1 MCTYVNSVVKCMRFL
16 WSVLYGDPLTIIWR
30 ETWPSH
36 DRLSP
41 CSALVRHGVLL
52 PRDVGKNK
60 SWWFG
65 IPGVSPF
72 IKSLIKGRSAVQQM
86 LKRSKFNELLQSELE
101 TRKFSASKLSM
112 IYHIHDLV
120 GSDLL
125 ER

>member
-1 MCTYVNSVVKCMRFL
+1 MDVWCCECVSA
-16 WSVLYGDPLTIIWR
+16 
-30 ETWPSH
+30 
-36 DRLSP
+36 P
-41 CSALVRHGVLL
+41 CSALVRHGILL

-86 LKRSKFNELLQSELE
+86 LKRSKFNELLESELE
-101 TRKFSASKLSM
+101 VRKLSVSKLNM
-112 IYHIHDLV
+112 HYHIHDLI